1 MRKEK
6 HEPLFHLVK
15 RADISWKKAWLIR
28 IIAFVASILFCAI
41 LSAIM
46 TGKDMGFFFQ
56 HFFNGA
62 FGTSRKV
69 WNLFHETAIILI
81 IALAVTPC
89 FKMRFW
95 NIGGEGQILMGALGC
110 SVIVNFMGGT
120 SSDAATIV
128 VSLIVAILFGVVW
141 SVLPAIFKAQWNTN
155 ETLLTLMMNYI
166 AVCLVK
172 FFTKK
177 VATLGTGVL
186 DFNKGVIGAI
196 GGNEFILKII
206 VVTVITVIMAVYLK
220 YSKHGYELT
229 VVGESPNTA
238 RYIGINTKKVII
250 RTLIL
255 CGVLCGIT
263 GFLLVSATNHSL
275 NADSTVGGRG
285 FTGVLISWLGHF
297 NPLGMALTSFL
308 YVFVNRGATQV
319 SNNARLGTSY
329 PSVMTGI
336 FFFFI
341 VATEFFINY
350 EIVFKHKKTDG
361 EGQEQRNKFSEAVLK
376 ILDKFKNPKKTAE
389 VAVNSEFNSEEASPI
404 AEIAASEVT
413 EDCEEI
419 SKNTESEPTESKNDV
434 ELKEGE

>member
-28 IIAFVASILFCAI
+28 IIAFVASILLCAI
-41 LSAIM
+41 LSAFM
-46 TGKDMGFFFQ
+46 MDEGMGFFFKN
-56 HFFNGA
+56 FFSGT
-62 FGTSRKV
+62 FGSSRKA
-69 WNLFHETAIILI
+69 WNSFHETALILI

-110 SVIVNFMGGT
+110 SVIINFMGGT
-120 SSDAATIV
+120 SPTAGTVV

-166 AVCLVK
+166 AVCLVE
-172 FFTKK
+172 FFIRK
-177 VATLGTGVL
+177 VALTGTGVL
-186 DFNKGVIGAI
+186 SFDKGLIGAI
-196 GGNEFILKII
+196 GGNEFILKIL
-206 VVTVITVIMAVYLK
+206 VVIVITVIMAIYLK
-220 YSKHGYELT
+220 YSKHGYELS

-255 CGVLCGIT
+255 CGVLSGIT

-275 NADSTVGGRG
+275 HSSSTVAGRG
-285 FTGVLISWLGHF
+285 FTGVLVSWLGHF

-308 YVFVNRGATQV
+308 YVFISRGATQV
-319 SNNARLGTSY
+319 SNNARLGMSY

-336 FFFFI
+336 FFFCI
-341 VATEFFINY
+341 IATEFFINY
-350 EIVFKHKKTDG
+350 QIVFKHKKFDG
-361 EGQEQRNKFSEAVLK
+361 EEVPPKGAKKFLNDITARVKELVNKF
-376 ILDKFKNPKKTAE
+376 KKTE
-389 VAVNSEFNSEEASPI
+389 KGDKNENKEEKSV
-404 AEIAASEVT
+404 AEISTAESKQEV
-413 EDCEEI
+413 CAVEE
-419 SKNTESEPTESKNDV
+419 TVEEEPTADEC
-434 ELKEGE
+434 EKEGV

>member
-1 MRKEK
+1 MHSEK
-6 HEPLFHLVK
+6 HEPLFHIIK
-15 RADISWKKAWLIR
+15 RVDISWKKAWLIR
-28 IIAFVASILFCAI
+28 IIAFIGSILVCAI
-41 LSAIM
+41 VSAAI
-46 TGKDMGFFFQ
+46 TDEGIGFFFKY
-56 HFFNGA
+56 FFDGS
-62 FGTSRKV
+62 FGSSRKV

-110 SVIVNFMGGT
+110 AVIINFMGGV
-120 SSDAATIV
+120 SSDALTV
-128 VSLIVAILFGVVW
+128 FVSLIVAVLFGIIW
-141 SVLPAIFKAQWNTN
+141 AVLPAIFKAQWNTN

-166 AVCLVK
+166 AVCLAEY
-172 FFTKK
+172 FIRK
-177 VATLGTGVL
+177 VALAGTGVL
-186 DFNKGVIGAI
+186 IFDKGGVIGAI

-206 VVTVITVIMAVYLK
+206 VVIVVTAIMAVYLK
-220 YSKHGYELT
+220 FSKHGYELT

-275 NADSTVGGRG
+275 HSSSTVGGRG

-297 NPLGMALTSFL
+297 NPFGMALTSLL
-308 YVFVNRGATQV
+308 YVFVSRGATQV
-319 SNNARLGTSY
+319 SDNARLGASY

-350 EIVFKHKKTDG
+350 QIVFKHKKKAVIDDKKLDG
-361 EGQEQRNKFSEAVLK
+361 DTPKEIKEELNEKAVCDMEGVDN
-376 ILDKFKNPKKTAE
+376 
-389 VAVNSEFNSEEASPI
+389 
-404 AEIAASEVT
+404 IAANLVV
-413 EDCEEI
+413 
-419 SKNTESEPTESKNDV
+419 KNEKESK
-434 ELKEGE
+434 ECLLQ